1 MSTSGGFDCFT
12 QPLFTDFSFGFHS
25 SPNHC
30 FTSFI
35 PPLQQLQF
43 HLPPTT
49 NHQPPTTNHRL
60 RRPLLLLSLSPLL
73 ALSLFLCQT
82 PTVLCLILF
91 ALAVFRSGLRV
102 VFSGDFIIKMPM
114 LTAPSTIVSSPL
126 LPAAAPRKL
135 SEKIICK
142 AGDLQSTELPDVHS
156 TVEGSKSK
164 LIYRVMKLDFLEF
177 DIDMG
182 IESFQFRIMLFI
194 VC

>member
-12 QPLFTDFSFGFHS
+12 QPLFTDFSFGLHS

-35 PPLQQLQF
+35 PPLQQLRF

-49 NHQPPTTNHRL
+49 NHQPPATATT
-60 RRPLLLLSLSPLL
+60 PPPFSLSL
-73 ALSLFLCQT
+73 AR
-82 PTVLCLILF
+82 
-91 ALAVFRSGLRV
+91 ALAFSLSNTHRV

-135 SEKIICK
+135 SEKIICR
-142 AGDLQSTELPDVHS
+142 AGDLQSTEVRYL
-156 TVEGSKSK
+156 
-164 LIYRVMKLDFLEF
+164 
-177 DIDMG
+177 
-182 IESFQFRIMLFI
+182 
-194 VC
+194 